1 MTAQSITRADLS
13 HLSLGVAHPPAVA
26 AFYVENLGMS
36 LAEELPDGGLR
47 LGWGQGFHAL
57 ELRAGEGLD
66 HVGLSLPSEE
76 ALAELGARVEAQGV
90 EVERREGE
98 GSHPPALLLRD
109 PDGQAIELHG
119 PVDRSGE
126 HAADPGRRPVRI
138 HHVTFATTSVAR
150 QVTFYEEVLGFR
162 VSDRMED
169 VFAWLR
175 CNREHHTVA
184 VVDAERT
191 GLDHYCYEVDSWES
205 LKVWCDELA
214 ARDVRI
220 TWGPGRHGPG
230 NNLFVF
236 FDDPA
241 GNRIE
246 LSCEMERF
254 WDETV
259 DYRGRTWSVS
269 DRTLNLWGPMPSWRE
284 RVSE

>member
-1 MTAQSITRADLS
+1 MTDRMTTAHLS
-13 HLSLGVAHPPAVA
+13 HLSLGVPDPAAVA
-26 AFYVENLGMS
+26 AFYVEQLG
-36 LAEELPDGGLR
+36 LAIDEELPGGGLR
-47 LGWGQGFHAL
+47 LGWGSGFHAL

-76 ALAELGARVEAQGV
+76 ALAELATRAEGHGV
-90 EVERREGE
+90 AVERREGE
-98 GSHPPALLLRD
+98 GSHPPALRLRD
-109 PDGQAIELHG
+109 PDGQVLELHG

-126 HAADPGRRPVRI
+126 HAADPGRRPVRL
-138 HHVTFATTSVAR
+138 HHVTFATTDVAR
-150 QVTFYEEVLGFR
+150 QVAFYEEVLGFR

-184 VVDAERT
+184 VVDAERP

-214 ARDVRI
+214 MRDVRI

-284 RVSE
+284 RVSA